1 MEDLDTGKWMAHFNI
16 QFRLKSS
23 GILLSFKKHKTV
35 KYIFSLIF
43 FVGNSQAH
51 AQQYHPLVKEGKYWI
66 YGHYD
71 YSNCFLMGQRF
82 SEIRYFEG
90 DTIILDNQYKRLI
103 SAYSKLN
110 NSQYEIYEKKTV
122 CYMREDTLQQKVFMI
137 NSDYDVFP
145 CTDSVEICI
154 WDFSLKQGDTLAQCA
169 QNMFLPYEIDGQQYC
184 IIDSVQ
190 TDSSSKV
197 LYSKGV
203 IPGTCG
209 DLSISNVFYVEGH
222 GMDVG
227 PIFRK
232 FNVLYHNYCEGT
244 LADCNI
250 IISSTQNGLFDN
262 NNKISITPN
271 PTTDFI
277 KIQTE
282 LDIKGIEIIN
292 QNGMSVLKGNNKEID
307 VSNLISGVYFVRC
320 STLQKEMYYNK
331 FIKI

>member
-1 MEDLDTGKWMAHFNI
+1 MEDLDTGKWMTHFNI
-16 QFRLKSS
+16 QGRLKSG

-35 KYIFSLIF
+35 KYILALIF

-71 YSNCFLMGQRF
+71 SSNCFLMGQRF

-110 NSQYEIYEKKTV
+110 NSQYEIYEKKIV

-137 NSDYDVFP
+137 NSYYDVFP

-169 QNMFLPYEIDGQQYC
+169 QNMFLPFEIDGQQYC

-190 TDSSSKV
+190 TDPSGKV

-250 IISSTQNGLFDN
+250 IISSSQNGLIDN

-271 PTTDFI
+271 PNTEFI

-282 LDIKGIEIIN
+282 LDIKGIEIID
-292 QNGMSVLKGNNKEID
+292 QNGIAVLRVNDKEID
-307 VSNLISGVYFVRC
+307 VSNLIPGVYFVRC
-320 STLQKEMYYNK
+320 ISIKSEIYYGK
-331 FIKI
+331 FIKL

>member
-1 MEDLDTGKWMAHFNI
+1 MEDLDTGKWMANFNI
-16 QFRLKSS
+16 QGGLKSG
-23 GILLSFKKHKTV
+23 GILFLLKKYKIM
-35 KYIFSLIF
+35 KYIFVIIF
-43 FVGNSQAH
+43 FAVTNQIS

-71 YSNCFLMGQRF
+71 YSNCFLMGQRLF
-82 SEIRYFEG
+82 EIRYFEG

-110 NSQYEIYEKKTV
+110 NSQYEIYDKRTV
-122 CYMREDTLQQKVFMI
+122 CYMREDTSQQKVFMI

-145 CTDSVEICI
+145 CTDNVEICI

-169 QNMFLPYEIDGQQYC
+169 QNIFLPFEIVGQQYC

-190 TDSSSKV
+190 TDPSGKV

-222 GMDVG
+222 GMDAG

-232 FNVLYHNYCEGT
+232 FNVLYHNFCEGT
-244 LADCNI
+244 LEECNI
-250 IISSTQNGLFDN
+250 LISNTEDSRYEN
-262 NNKISITPN
+262 NNFTITPN

-277 KIQTE
+277 KIQTSF
-282 LDIKGIEIIN
+282 DITKTEVIYRNGRIILTSIE
-292 QNGMSVLKGNNKEID
+292 KEID
-307 VSNLISGVYFVRC
+307 ISGLTMGMYFLRITN
-320 STLQKEMYYNK
+320 SQNQQYHTK
-331 FIKI
+331 FIKR